1 MSNSNAE
8 TATPEQIATMMAL
21 QRLLKNGFIAVPYG
35 DDPSR
40 PVELGFVRMRWDI
53 HELIRVYGE
62 DQASAVRLVGGLP
75 KERAEGHAREVV
87 AAVLDWPQIVSAS
100 GDRI

>member
-8 TATPEQIATMMAL
+8 TATAEQVETMLAL
-21 QRLLKNGFIAVPYG
+21 QRLLKSGFIAVPYG
-35 DDPSR
+35 DDPSN
-40 PVELGFVRMRWDI
+40 PDELGFVRLRWDI
-53 HELIRVYGE
+53 QELIRVYGE

-87 AAVLDWPQIVSAS
+87 SAVLGWPQIVSAS